1 MFDQEIHI
9 LGYKEIIYVFGL
21 LGIDGTILKHPGEF
35 SDVFNNLI
43 KNPSVGM
50 IIIAL
55 SLPTNLVEFLVDF
68 KLTKRRP
75 FIFFLLDQNAN
86 SENDIFFNKIL
97 KSINKII
104 A

>member
-1 MFDQEIHI
+1 MYDQEIHVI
-9 LGYKEIIYVFGL
+9 GYKEIIYVFGL
-21 LGIDGTILKHPGEF
+21 LGIDGTILNDPGEF

-43 KNPSVGM
+43 KSPSVGM

-55 SLPTNLVEFLVDF
+55 SLPVNIVEFLIDF

-75 FIFFLLDQNAN
+75 FIFLLLDHNTN
-86 SENDIFFNKIL
+86 SENDIFLNKIL